1 MKNDFICT
9 ELTDTSRISFVLGI
23 HSKFWV
29 DIDEK
34 KKDLKED
41 EFITNDISTQYFSD
55 DSIAKLILAYMDDH
69 RELEDVSMTITT
81 VRGLYRPEYGCPE
94 NGEKLYKL
102 TSLYN
107 PLYDQ
112 SKDKW
117 LDTILAYA
125 KNLSEYFQQAAC
137 TVIIEN
143 FDKEHPLQFIYI
155 KNKDDSR
162 TML

>member
-29 DIDEK
+29 DIDEI